1 MVSDTI
7 CNTLRDEV
15 PDAVGD
21 KAEARVSGRSPSSP
35 RQGRPFGTAARKT
48 EFGSEAHALDARE
61 AVEQK

>member
-15 PDAVGD
+15 PDAVGEN
-21 KAEARVSGRSPSSP
+21 AEVRVSGRSPSSS
-35 RQGRPFGTAARKT
+35 RECSPFGTAARKT
-48 EFGSEAHALDARE
+48 EFGSETHALDTRE